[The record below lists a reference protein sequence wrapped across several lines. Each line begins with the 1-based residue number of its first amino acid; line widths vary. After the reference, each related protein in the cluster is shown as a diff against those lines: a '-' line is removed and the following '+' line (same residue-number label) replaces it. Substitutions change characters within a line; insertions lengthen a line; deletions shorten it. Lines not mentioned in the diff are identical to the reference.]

1 MRRSISLFVVL
12 AFLLLAVSSAF
23 AGVVGDPVVLVFKGK
38 EKAVGFED
46 FGAVEAFR
54 DGDTLYYVVEL
65 DMFENAYT
73 VNGFWMIS
81 LWQDKGAATPGWQ
94 GESVQVF
101 NFAAAIDE
109 VSSKPSIALVSF
121 DPFNDTVEVGSIFLQ
136 GALAVTEVGKGAY
149 LVPKALAG
157 QGVVSTLDPDG
168 PGYAVVSADM
178 KLKLDSKATQAA
190 NALAETGDQTVLRL
204 QSELTEK
211 LGVNW

>member
-1 MRRSISLFVVL
+1 MPNLEVLVRRSVSLFVVL
-12 AFLLLAVSSAF
+12 VFLLLAVSPAF
-23 AGVVGDPVVLVFKGK
+23 AVVLGDPVVLAFKGK
-38 EKAVGFED
+38 EKAVGYED
-46 FGAVEAFR
+46 FGVVEAFK

-81 LWQDKGAATPGWQ
+81 LWQDKGAANPGWQ

-149 LVPKALAG
+149 LVP
-157 QGVVSTLDPDG
+157 DG
-168 PGYAVVSADM
+168 PGYAVVSAAM

-190 NALAETGDQTVLRL
+190 NALAETADQTALRL
-204 QSELTEK
+204 QAELTGK